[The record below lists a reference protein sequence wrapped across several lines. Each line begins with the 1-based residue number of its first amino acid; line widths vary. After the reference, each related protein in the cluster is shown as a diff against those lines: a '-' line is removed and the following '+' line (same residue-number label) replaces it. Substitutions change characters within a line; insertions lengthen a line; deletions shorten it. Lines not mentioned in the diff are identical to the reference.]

1 MNARRTRRWTG
12 PRSSDGVGG
21 RCQPGVRLPM
31 QLISSVNRPPFPL
44 SHALRQRPNHPP
56 WAGPSFLRRDKSSLP
71 IASVYCHSEPPA
83 TREPTLQRNPV
94 CQCAKKPLR
103 VKVAASDGLPTQ
115 PIDLLNLALSVL
127 NPADSRPADR
137 IRRYAAELA
146 ALAPDVIV
154 ATGSATLGPVAAG
167 KPFRA
172 PITVP
177 KTKAC

>member
-1 MNARRTRRWTG
+1 

-31 QLISSVNRPPFPL
+31 QLISSVSKPSLPL
-44 SHALRQRPNHPP
+44 SHALRPRRNHPP

-103 VKVAASDGLPTQ
+103 VGAVRSESSRQPACPRLSLPPPGPSRTPSSAPRGSQHSRASAC
-115 PIDLLNLALSVL
+115 DL
-127 NPADSRPADR
+127 RGQ
-137 IRRYAAELA
+137 RRSY
-146 ALAPDVIV
+146 
-154 ATGSATLGPVAAG
+154 
-167 KPFRA
+167 
-172 PITVP
+172 
-177 KTKAC
+177 